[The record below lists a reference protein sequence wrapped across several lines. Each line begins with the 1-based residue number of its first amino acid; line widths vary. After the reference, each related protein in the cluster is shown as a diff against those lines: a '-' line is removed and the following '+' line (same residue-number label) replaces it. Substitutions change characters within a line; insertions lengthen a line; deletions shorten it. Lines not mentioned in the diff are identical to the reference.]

1 MTSEFVHLHV
11 HSQYSLLDGA
21 VKVKDLVK
29 RVSAL
34 GMKGVALTD
43 HGNMFGA
50 ISFYKAAKEG
60 GIQAILGCELEVAVG
75 SHSHHLP
82 LLASNHDGYKNLVW
96 LVSRGHV
103 QPDPSGPPGIPCVSW
118 DDVASHA
125 KGLVALTGC
134 MGGLVAQS
142 ILEEGA
148 EAGAR
153 TLGRMKEA
161 FDPGMLY
168 VELQDHGL
176 PEQPVL
182 NGIALDLARRLSLP
196 IVATN
201 DVHYPEQGDAE
212 AHLYLSCIKT
222 GRSAVEAKATHHG
235 SSEMFLKSPAEMAER
250 FAAHPEALK
259 ATLEVA
265 EKCTLKL
272 KLGEP
277 MLPSFQVPEGYDAE
291 SYFRYIARE
300 GLSVRVRELE
310 AAGKRIDPE
319 AYRARLEMEL
329 DVIAKMKFPGYFLIV
344 WDFIRFAKENRV
356 PVGPGRGSGAGSLVA
371 YSMRITDL
379 DPIPYNLLFE
389 RFLNPERVSMPDF
402 DIDFCMDRRDEV
414 IAYVQKK
421 YGETSVGQIATFAE
435 LKAKS
440 VLKDVA
446 RCIGITPV
454 EAQQIANLIP
464 RKTPAETYT
473 IVESLGVEPK
483 LKARYET
490 EPLTRELIDQAQKL
504 EGLTRHAAKHAAG
517 IVISEGPLWDHVP
530 VFKDDKSGSYV
541 TQYYKDDVE
550 QAGLVKFDFLGL
562 KTLTV
567 LDVAVRLINA
577 RPDFHPSSGLPADSK
592 DRFDLATIPMDDK
605 ATFALLAS
613 GDTKGVFQLESS
625 GMQQLFKD
633 LKADCFEDIVAAVA
647 LYRPGP
653 LGAGMVTNFVNRKHG
668 REAIAKMHPLVDELL
683 APTYGV
689 VVYQEQVMQIAQALA
704 GYSLGGA
711 DLLRRAMGKKK
722 PEEMAKQKSIF
733 LEGAKKKGVLEKD
746 AEHIFG
752 LLEYFA
758 GYGFNKSHSAAYA
771 LLTYQ
776 TAYLKAH
783 YSVELLCAIMTSDKD
798 KIDKVVRTIADARA
812 MGVTVLPPDLNESD
826 TDFKVVYTHP
836 RGDRDGRRGA
846 RGQGRRGAFAFAHVV
861 DPCGPQVRFG
871 LGAVRG
877 VGSAALET
885 LFEAR
890 KAGGSFVDLFDFAAR
905 VDAKKINKSVLEALV
920 SCGAFDGTLESHGVN
935 RARAFASIDIALERS
950 RASSRDREAGQTNL
964 FGLFDAAAPT
974 KAGGGRGPSAGDY
987 AEAPAWDRREMLV
1000 RERQSLGFYVSGH
1013 PLERYAKGPLA
1024 LARLDARPVAECGG
1038 MADWSIVK
1046 LAGMVEGY
1054 REKVLREGGKL
1065 AFFEIE
1071 DLTGRVSVK
1080 VRGSSIETYAAV
1092 LSKGEPVL
1100 LTGKVSF
1107 PQKSEDGP
1115 GGDEEG
1121 EGAREATILMNDV
1134 VPLSD
1139 AGRDSTKAVAIRLDA
1154 RKTTKSDLARMAE
1167 ILAQSRGGCPVTLHL
1182 ALPDGAEAI
1191 LGLGKGFR
1199 VEVSDPVLA
1208 GLERVFGEQ
1217 VAELR

>member
-1 MTSEFVHLHV
+1 MPAEFTHLHV
-11 HSQYSLLDGA
+11 HTQYSLLDGA
-21 VKVKDLVK
+21 IKVKDLVK
-29 RVSAL
+29 RVAAGGMSA
-34 GMKGVALTD
+34 VAITD

-50 ISFYKAAKEG
+50 ISFYKAAKEAG
-60 GIQAILGCELEVAVG
+60 VKALIGCELEIAAPRLG
-75 SHSHHLP
+75 GHGYHLP
-82 LLASNHDGYKNLVW
+82 LLASSLEGYKNLVW
-96 LVSRGHV
+96 LCSRGHV
-103 QPDPSGPPGIPCVSW
+103 QPDPSGPAGSVCVSLG
-118 DDVASHA
+118 DVASRS
-125 KGLVALTGC
+125 KGLVAMTGC
-134 MGGLVAQS
+134 MGGLVSQS
-142 ILEEGA
+142 VLEQGEGA
-148 EAGAR
+148 GAKMLAELR
-153 TLGRMKEA
+153 DIFE
-161 FDPGMLY
+161 PGSLY

-182 NGIALDLARRLSLP
+182 NGILGDLAKRMELQ

-201 DVHYPEQGDAE
+201 DVHYAAKEDAE

-222 GRSAVEAKATHHG
+222 GRSAAEAKERHHG
-235 SSEMFLKSPAEMAER
+235 SSEMYLKSPEEMALR
-250 FAAHPEALK
+250 FADYPSALRS
-259 ATLEVA
+259 TLAIA
-265 EKCTLKL
+265 EKCALKL

-277 MLPSFQVPEGYDAE
+277 MLPSFIVPQGFDTE
-291 SYFRYIARE
+291 SYFRHVAKE
-300 GLSVRVRELE
+300 GLERRFAEFEVS
-310 AAGKRIDPE
+310 GKTVDRDG
-319 AYRARLEMEL
+319 YRTRLAMEL

-344 WDFIRFAKENRV
+344 WDFIRYAKENGI
-356 PVGPGRGSGAGSLVA
+356 PVGPGRGSGAGSIVA
-371 YSMRITDL
+371 YAMRITDL
-379 DPIPYNLLFE
+379 DPLPYNLLFE

-414 IAYVQKK
+414 IAYVQRK

-446 RCIGITPV
+446 RCMGITPV

-464 RKTPAETYT
+464 KKTPAETFT
-473 IVESLGVEPK
+473 IAESLVVEPK

-490 EPLTRELIDQAQKL
+490 EPAVKELLTQAQKL

-530 VFKDDKSGSYV
+530 VFKDVSNKDGRGGGYV

-567 LDVAVRLINA
+567 LDIAQRLITA
-577 RPDFHPSSGLPADSK
+577 RPVAAGAAGK
-592 DRFDLATIPMDDK
+592 GAGFDLAKIPMDDK
-605 ATFALLAS
+605 ATFALLGS
-613 GDTKGVFQLESS
+613 GETKGVFQLESS

-633 LKADCFEDIVAAVA
+633 LRADCFEDIVAAVA

-683 APTYGV
+683 VPTYGV
-689 VVYQEQVMQIAQALA
+689 VVYQEQVMQVAQALA
-704 GYSLGGA
+704 GYTLGGA

-733 LEGAKKKGVLEKD
+733 LDGAKKNGVVEKD

-771 LLTYQ
+771 LITYQ

-783 YSVELLCAIMTSDKD
+783 YPAELICAILTSDRD

-812 MGVTVLPPDLNESD
+812 MGIAILPPDINESD

-836 RGDRDGRRGA
+836 GGNRRVGRA
-846 RGQGRRGAFAFAHVV
+846 EKVKDTF
-861 DPCGPQVRFG
+861 GPQIRFG

-877 VGSAALET
+877 VGTSALET
-885 LFEAR
+885 LFQAR
-890 KAGGSFVDLFDFAAR
+890 AAGGPFADLFDFASR

-920 SCGAFDGTLESHGVN
+920 QCGAFDTTLVANGVT

-950 RASSRDREAGQTNL
+950 RSASRDREAGQTNL
-964 FGLFDAAAPT
+964 FGLFDAAPRSGGAET
-974 KAGGGRGPSAGDY
+974 KTLSAGDY
-987 AEAPAWDRREMLV
+987 PDAPSWDRREMLV

-1013 PLERYAKGPLA
+1013 PLERYLKGGAL
-1024 LARLDARPVAECGG
+1024 LARLEAKPISDCAT
-1038 MADWSIVK
+1038 MSDWSVVK

-1054 REKVLREGGKL
+1054 REKILRDGGGKL

-1080 VRGSSIETYAAV
+1080 LRGSAIETYAAV
-1092 LSKGEPVL
+1092 LARGEPVL
-1100 LTGKVSF
+1100 VTGKVSF
-1107 PQKSEDGP
+1107 PRRDEDAP
-1115 GGDEEG
+1115 GGDDDADG
-1121 EGAREATILMNDV
+1121 PREATILLNDAV
-1134 VPLSD
+1134 VLSD
-1139 AGRDSTKAVAIRLDA
+1139 AVKAETRAMAIRLA
-1154 RKTTKSDLARMAE
+1154 TSKMQPTDLQRMADV
-1167 ILAQSRGGCPVTLHL
+1167 LSAASKGGGSCPVTVVLT
-1182 ALPDGAEAI
+1182 LPDGAEAV
-1191 LGLGKGFR
+1191 LALRER
-1199 VEVSDPVLA
+1199 VEVGDALLS